1 MWQGGKLGLQDSEY
15 CSLAELLWLSCS
27 VFCFLM
33 GLGGGA
39 LGVGLGGFQGLS
51 WLWGEQEAVSLGP
64 WGLRFTVSA
73 GPHPSLSDFES
84 LCV

>member
-1 MWQGGKLGLQDSEY
+1 
-15 CSLAELLWLSCS
+15 
-27 VFCFLM
+27 M